1 MLIKLIIGTLLLVLL
16 GAWLAYRKRYRGLA
30 LAVSLCVLTILI
42 GLWAIF
48 QSRSSTA
55 AIGILFLPF
64 YGVFSGSMA
73 WLHRQLVRAERSWLH
88 GLGWFCLALALA
100 PPGALVY
107 SGLETIALNRSRDAQ
122 HQANQAEIARYRSEL
137 KVALAENPGR
147 EAAVIEA
154 LIGAN
159 LNNRNFLLPLLDT
172 PFVVPATLDRLAATD
187 DLGIALSAVRNPAC
201 SPATLARIYREHSY
215 PDYFFQAIAAHA
227 NTPPEVLVDLYRRP
241 PTIMGL
247 DRSFAKNPA
256 TPRELLL
263 EIANGT
269 KESFVVQQL
278 LQNPRLDC
286 SLLKPI
292 EAALL
297 RSERPTD
304 SYAEGRLREL
314 RAGPCAAVN

>member
-16 GAWLAYRKRYRGLA
+16 GAWLAYRKRYRGMA

-64 YGVFSGSMA
+64 YGVFAGSMA
-73 WLHRQLVRAERSWLH
+73 WLHRQLVRAERQWLR
-88 GLGWFCLALALA
+88 GLGWFCLALALV

-107 SGLETIALNRSRDAQ
+107 SGLETMALNRSRDAQ
-122 HQANQAEIARYRSEL
+122 HQANQAEIDRYRSEL
-137 KVALAENPGR
+137 KAALAENPGR

-154 LIGAN
+154 LISAN
-159 LNNRNFLLPLLDT
+159 LNNRNFLLPLLET
-172 PFVVPATLDRLAATD
+172 PFVAPATLDRLAATD

-201 SPATLARIYREHSY
+201 PPATLSRVYHQHSY

-247 DRSFAKNPA
+247 DRSFAKNSA

-269 KESFVVQQL
+269 KDSFVVQQL

-286 SLLKPI
+286 GLLTPI
-292 EAALL
+292 EAALR

-304 SYAEGRLREL
+304 SYSEGRLREL
-314 RAGPCAAVN
+314 RAGPCAAAN

>member
-16 GAWLAYRKRYRGLA
+16 GAWLAYRKRYRGMA

-64 YGVFSGSMA
+64 YGVFAGSMA
-73 WLHRQLVRAERSWLH
+73 WLHRQLVRAERSWLR
-88 GLGWFCLALALA
+88 GLGWFCLALAMA

-107 SGLETIALNRSRDAQ
+107 SGLETMALNRSRDAQ
-122 HQANQAEIARYRSEL
+122 HQANQAEIDRYRSEL
-137 KVALAENPGR
+137 KAALAENPGR
-147 EAAVIEA
+147 EAAVVEA
-154 LIGAN
+154 LISAN

-172 PFVVPATLDRLAATD
+172 PFVAPATLDRLAAND

-201 SPATLARIYREHSY
+201 PPATLARIYREHSY

-263 EIANGT
+263 EIASGT

-278 LQNPRLDC
+278 LQNPHLDC
-286 SLLKPI
+286 TLLTPI
-292 EAALL
+292 EAALR

-304 SYAEGRLREL
+304 SYSEGRLREL
-314 RAGPCAAVN
+314 RARPCAAAN